1 MTDRMI
7 KSFCWKA
14 DGRILFKI
22 ESIYHHLENDSQK
35 ENIKT
40 ENGIIEINCVEESDM
55 CFLSNNMT
63 LQLIDNTPYW
73 VSFSHEKRLF
83 DSKSLQQ
90 LISNSGIDG
99 RGIFNSQNY
108 VGDLDIGI
116 SDFVVAVKS
125 KKINYDKDFTFLRN
139 EISSFCS
146 DLLSRSSSYYTEHF
160 SKASAEHTEKLN
172 YSEIAYLRD
181 ALSPDKFPHWIDY
194 FLTHA
199 EHSYEIHRKN
209 VNLSEADEVES
220 DRYLDALQSDNL
232 FRTTKVVG
240 NAGRLGYAPIEV
252 DVDVLEESYDTK
264 ENQFVK
270 FFVFY
275 VRDFLT
281 DCLEVISQDN
291 FKLKNELEKM
301 CRILDEKTEHP
312 FWNRISDLDSIPFN
326 SQVLQ
331 KKYPYNLIFQTYNEM
346 QFSSEISMGD
356 ADKSYAVGQK
366 DAPMLYQYWVFITLF
381 NHLREKYHDRYITS
395 DWISYDGKNLTFT
408 LREGRKSFAKFEVSE
423 NKELHLLYNKT
434 YNKSQSI
441 WQGRSYSHELKPDIS
456 LELFHEGNLVAIIHF
471 DAKYRLPING
481 SDKPDDINK
490 MHAYKDGIM
499 GTVGAYALCL
509 AEHEVIYKEEEQGF
523 NSDDLFPSVGAFP
536 LTLNPKTLNQQIS
549 SIQRVVDSFC
559 NLEIRSD
566 TNEFFK
572 DRMQRY
578 HALLRNMMKVEE
590 TDD

>member
-22 ESIYHHLENDSQK
+22 ESIYHHLDNDSQK

-199 EHSYEIHRKN
+199 EHSYEMHRKN

-252 DVDVLEESYDTK
+252 DVDVLEESYDT
-264 ENQFVK
+264 
-270 FFVFY
+270 
-275 VRDFLT
+275 
-281 DCLEVISQDN
+281 
-291 FKLKNELEKM
+291 
-301 CRILDEKTEHP
+301 
-312 FWNRISDLDSIPFN
+312 
-326 SQVLQ
+326 
-331 KKYPYNLIFQTYNEM
+331 
-346 QFSSEISMGD
+346 
-356 ADKSYAVGQK
+356 
-366 DAPMLYQYWVFITLF
+366 
-381 NHLREKYHDRYITS
+381 
-395 DWISYDGKNLTFT
+395 
-408 LREGRKSFAKFEVSE
+408 
-423 NKELHLLYNKT
+423 
-434 YNKSQSI
+434 
-441 WQGRSYSHELKPDIS
+441 
-456 LELFHEGNLVAIIHF
+456 
-471 DAKYRLPING
+471 
-481 SDKPDDINK
+481 
-490 MHAYKDGIM
+490 
-499 GTVGAYALCL
+499 
-509 AEHEVIYKEEEQGF
+509 
-523 NSDDLFPSVGAFP
+523 
-536 LTLNPKTLNQQIS
+536 
-549 SIQRVVDSFC
+549 
-559 NLEIRSD
+559 
-566 TNEFFK
+566 
-572 DRMQRY
+572 
-578 HALLRNMMKVEE
+578 
-590 TDD
+590 